1 MRPFDLNPVILL
13 SLGACTGALGA
24 ALFFPIAVPLPDGW
38 GDIIGSTLGVIGA
51 FFVARAA
58 FRMEER
64 SRRSNEVR
72 PLISQLEVINV
83 GIDALLDSLEKSTQ
97 VYVEL
102 DALHQS
108 IMTPENQALFAE
120 IRTKASTQLFLDEE
134 TRKLALHAGELLA
147 PIRSKAC
154 NDIDHSAGYR
164 AALTLPQA
172 VQACRIIES
181 QFLNYLT
188 PSEIL
193 WLPHLIES
201 LENAEEMDAD
211 CSEIVYEMAE
221 YSGFRP
227 PEEIKKIHHTLVTL
241 PKITSPRLEYHRANI
256 SELQERLKL

>member
-1 MRPFDLNPVILL
+1 LRFSDLNPVVLL
-13 SLGACTGALGA
+13 ALGACTGALGA
-24 ALFFPIAVPLPDGW
+24 ALFFPVAVPLPVGW

-64 SRRSNEVR
+64 SRRSNELR
-72 PLISQLEVINV
+72 PMKAQLEVINV
-83 GIDALLDSLEKSTQ
+83 GIDALLGALDKSTQ
-97 VYVEL
+97 VYAEL
-102 DALHQS
+102 SALHQS
-108 IMTPENQALFAE
+108 IITSENQALFAE
-120 IRTKASTQLFLDEE
+120 IKTKDSTQLILDEQAS
-134 TRKLALHAGELLA
+134 KLALHADELLN
-147 PIRSKAC
+147 PIRSKAQ

-164 AALTLPQA
+164 VSLTLPQA

-181 QFLNYLT
+181 QFVNYLT

-193 WLPHLIES
+193 WLPHLIET

-211 CSEIVYEMAE
+211 SSEIVYEMAD

-227 PEEIKKIHHTLVTL
+227 PEAIKKIHYTLVTL
-241 PKITSPRLEYHRANI
+241 PKIISPRLQHHRAKI